1 MPVVPGAILGRWV
14 KRPNLVTYLGA
25 KRYALDDFRNAPA
38 ARRRTLLVSSQQ
50 KGQGK
55 QVFKNISL
63 AVVLI
68 SMASVASAATGGG
81 DGCIR
86 FWFFEYCPVPPPS
99 HPAPL
104 KAPEIDPASALAG
117 LSLLAGGLAVLCGR
131 RIKATA

>member
-1 MPVVPGAILGRWV
+1 M
-14 KRPNLVTYLGA
+14 T
-25 KRYALDDFRNAPA
+25 
-38 ARRRTLLVSSQQ
+38 
-50 KGQGK
+50 
-55 QVFKNISL
+55 VFKQISL
-63 AVVLI
+63 AVALM
-68 SMASVASAATGGG
+68 SMAGVASAGSGIG
-81 DGCIR
+81 KGCIN